1 MKAFWEKEQ
10 FLVYKQLWHYIIW
23 SMYSSILKLDF
34 TYNELLHV
42 SVNYVDVIADIKYE
56 NYNDTLEE

>member
-1 MKAFWEKEQ
+1 
-10 FLVYKQLWHYIIW
+10 
-23 SMYSSILKLDF
+23 MYSSILKLDF